1 MSHYRRAAAIVST
14 WTQYWWR
21 SRRRR
26 SPEEDADDLC
36 RTLTACGILFIKAG
50 QVMALHLCP
59 EDALATRLA
68 ALHSDVGAEE
78 GVADPRPLLPPG
90 VTLPDGTR
98 PVASGSAAVVYKGE
112 YRGEAVAVKVRRP
125 SAALDY
131 RASLLLL
138 RTAGGLARM
147 LPIWP
152 TADAEGLLALAGRV
166 LGQQVDFRNEVA
178 NWRRFYDAYKDEEG
192 VVVPRVHED
201 ACTED
206 VIVME
211 WIDGE
216 PVDRCG
222 GSEEAEAVAEALSRF
237 YMRSIAM
244 TGLFHADCHPG
255 NVLLVRGDNAPRR
268 LAFCDFGLVESLE
281 PVERE
286 CVRRLYMH
294 LCNGDAQGMARTLL
308 DGFVHG
314 YDPRAHD
321 AVRRQ
326 LEAALAARMR
336 VDPGAVDVIDDL
348 TRTVRQNIKDSGLRL
363 NHKLTTM
370 NLTVVNADRIIN
382 RLRPGFDTFAVIRR
396 TVRDALLSGEVI

>member
-1 MSHYRRAAAIVST
+1 MSHFRRAAAIIST

-26 SPEEDADDLC
+26 PEQKDEDAEDLC
-36 RTLTACGILFIKAG
+36 RTLKACGLLFIKAG

-59 EDALATRLA
+59 EDVLATRLA
-68 ALHSDVGAEE
+68 GLHSDVGGDDAE
-78 GVADPRPLLPPG
+78 DPGPLLPPG
-90 VTLPDGTR
+90 VTLPSGAR

-138 RTAGGLARM
+138 RTAGALSRM
-147 LPIWP
+147 LPLWP

-178 NWRRFYDAYKDEEG
+178 NWRRFYEAYKDHEG
-192 VVVPRVHED
+192 VVVPRVHEEI
-201 ACTED
+201 CTED

-216 PVDRCG
+216 PVDRCCG
-222 GSEEAEAVAEALSRF
+222 EEEAEAVAEALSRF
-237 YMRSIAM
+237 YLRSIAM

-255 NVLLVRGDNAPRR
+255 NVLLVRGTPPR
-268 LAFCDFGLVESLE
+268 LAFCDFGLIEALE
-281 PVERE
+281 PEERE

-294 LCNGDAQGMARTLL
+294 LCNGDATGMTRTLL
-308 DGFVHG
+308 DGFVYG

-321 AVRRQ
+321 LVRRQ

-336 VDPGAVDVIDDL
+336 VKPGEVDVIGDL
-348 TRTVRQNIKDSGLRL
+348 TRTVRCNIKDSDLRL

-370 NLTVVNADRIIN
+370 NLTIVNADRIIN
-382 RLRPGFDTFAVIRR
+382 RLRPGFDTFSVIRR
-396 TVRDALLSGEVI
+396 TVRDALLRGEQL